1 MAVTSAGLLL
11 YRIDPSD
18 LLTVWIVHPG
28 GPFWTGKDE
37 AAWSIPK
44 GTYDADEDPL
54 VVALREFEEECG
66 FPAPPVPT
74 ALLGQFRQPSGK
86 VVTAYVG
93 EAAEDFAFVRS
104 NTFEL
109 EWPPRSGR
117 MQDFPEVDDARWVT
131 LPVAASALVKGQR
144 PMLGA
149 LREHL
154 DAAGRTYRTG

>member
-28 GPFWTGKDE
+28 GVLDGE
-37 AAWSIPK
+37 GRGGVSIPK

-74 ALLGQFRQPSGK
+74 SLLGGQFRQPSGK